1 MDSHIF
7 HLYLLVNYD
16 SLHDYPYVALSETQ
30 DVIIS
35 ICDEHICIDKR
46 SEAILFSEADYIP
59 TSRNISVNMEKI
71 RRLVELYMGT
81 DECSILARF
90 TEDQHVTLTYYIA
103 PPTCQR
109 IHDLYSD
116 GTNMTA
122 DIVVSKLVPIMDEI
136 REAANR
142 VDD

>member
-7 HLYLLVNYD
+7 NLYLLVNYD

-30 DVIIS
+30 DTVIS

-59 TSRNISVNMEKI
+59 TSRNITVNMEKI

-90 TEDQHVTLTYYIA
+90 TEDQHVTLTYHIA

-109 IHDLYSD
+109 IHDLYND

-136 REAANR
+136 RKAANR

>member
-1 MDSHIF
+1 MDSQLF
-7 HLYLLVNYD
+7 QLYLLINYD

-30 DVIIS
+30 DTIIS

-46 SEAILFSEADYIP
+46 SEAILFSEADYIS
-59 TSRNISVNMEKI
+59 TSRHITVNMEKI
-71 RRLVELYMGT
+71 KRLVELYMGT

-122 DIVVSKLVPIMDEI
+122 DIVVSKLVPIMEEI

>member
-16 SLHDYPYVALSETQ
+16 SLHDYPYVALSEAQ